1 MKSGDELWVDRIVIG
16 ILVVSFG
23 GWLIGLAGS
32 PLFYSGQAD
41 ALVSVE
47 RPDDSDPAERAL
59 ARAYWNRYPDVA
71 NHSYFGENG
80 VLGSDGART
89 HYLLHG
95 KAEGRRWGP
104 ASSDEPGD
112 GNAHRAPTDRCSA
125 EETARPNR

>member
-1 MKSGDELWVDRIVIG
+1 MKSGGERWIDRIVIG

-32 PLFYSGQAD
+32 PLFHSGPTD
-41 ALVSVE
+41 ALVSAE
-47 RPDDSDPAERAL
+47 RSDDSDPAERAL
-59 ARAYWNRYPDVA
+59 ARVYWNRYPDVA

-89 HYLLHG
+89 HYRLHG

-104 ASSDEPGD
+104 VPADEPRD
-112 GNAHRAPTDRCSA
+112 GNAHRAPTDRCSE